1 MASKFALALDLL
13 GADAEFAASLFCD
26 RRHVTSPCVSSFPYT
41 QNDNNKGSCP
51 TVFSGRLTRLI
62 PVESS

>member
-1 MASKFALALDLL
+1 MASKCVLALDLL
-13 GADAEFAASLFCD
+13 GADAEFATGLFCD
-26 RRHVTSPCVSSFPYT
+26 HRHVTSPSVSSVPYT

-51 TVFSGRLTRLI
+51 TVLSGRLTRLM